1 MTDVC
6 ARVRAC
12 PSEIH
17 WQLMGWLLAA
27 LLILAV
33 SATAHAA
40 ETIVVQLD
48 RTTLIKLPPQTA
60 TVVISD
66 PLIADLAIQPGGVAV
81 ITGKGYG
88 ETNVI
93 ALDRDGAVLSE
104 ETIEVNGPGD
114 PIVVVDRGDARN
126 F

>member
-6 ARVRAC
+6 ARVQARLRL
-12 PSEIH
+12 IY

-48 RTTLIKLPPQTA
+48 RTTLIKLPPRTA
-60 TVVISD
+60 TVVIGD
-66 PLIADLAIQPGGVAV
+66 PLIADLSIQPGGVAV

-126 F
+126 L